1 MWTLDG
7 HSVATWGTQL
17 GNKHSGPQS
26 FTVMTTN
33 TYYVKKPESNQSSLK
48 MYEKKIPLLHG
59 EHFVLLIFQVY
70 FGWVNREYCLHVYFQ
85 RSYHVKF
92 TSPMFPNIIRVSILS
107 VKSPRNEKYHL
118 LLHFLNSLFRRCVK
132 TQFWMLARKKKR
144 TGYMFTRLA
153 TTRPAQCRFLPLE
166 NKLFCPPS
174 EHGGGPT
181 MHRFQQE
188 KKKSGHFQRRQGAI
202 YAASQKFIEPSRWLV
217 IAAAL

>member
-1 MWTLDG
+1 MAVVFFFKVMWTLDG

-33 TYYVKKPESNQSSLK
+33 KYYVKKPESNQSSLK

-59 EHFVLLIFQVY
+59 EHFVLLIFQVC

-107 VKSPRNEKYHL
+107 VKYPRNEKYHL

-132 TQFWMLARKKKR
+132 TQFWMLARKKKKDR
-144 TGYMFTRLA
+144 IHVYQVSNHTPSPVSVPPFGE
-153 TTRPAQCRFLPLE
+153 QIILPSFWTWWWS
-166 NKLFCPPS
+166 NNTS
-174 EHGGGPT
+174 ISAG
-181 MHRFQQE
+181 
-188 KKKSGHFQRRQGAI
+188 S
-202 YAASQKFIEPSRWLV
+202 
-217 IAAAL
+217 